1 MELYNSNLVELRK
14 TEVQL
19 EIKNGAT
26 LLAHF
31 EVQVVLVD
39 HIRLDQG
46 NDQLCLRLIEAVT
59 NGT

>member
-14 TEVQL
+14 TKVQL
-19 EIKNGAT
+19 EIKNGAA

-31 EVQVVLVD
+31 QVQVVFID

-46 NDQLCLRLIEAVT
+46 ND
-59 NGT
+59 